1 MSLFDVYFYSVI
13 ADKKYMLLDG
23 YPRSIPQLNAYL
35 TKSHDYERE
44 IIGIYFDIS
53 EEEAIRRML
62 ERGRAGESEEVIRTR
77 LEKYYKFTQPI
88 KDAFAAQQRLITID
102 ASGDID
108 AIHQEVVRVLE
119 EANKGL

>member
-44 IIGIYFDIS
+44 IVGIYFDIS

-62 ERGRAGESEEVIRTR
+62 ERGRTGETEEVIRTR

-88 KDAFAAQQRLITID
+88 KDAFAAQQRLIVID
-102 ASGDID
+102 ASGDIES
-108 AIHQEVVRVLE
+108 IHQEVVRTLE
-119 EANKGL
+119 EENI